1 MGSMTPPSTHSLGDD
16 PRQIREHLVR
26 SRELANTHG
35 LPCAVVGVAGAPDDL
50 MTPEFLN
57 YVESALRVEDA
68 IFRMT
73 RERAVLFLA
82 DADGD
87 KAQAIVER
95 LLREFGS
102 EFPTVDSPRP
112 SLGYFAVQPGCA
124 ELLAKEVLPAVFPP
138 VTRARRTH

>member
-1 MGSMTPPSTHSLGDD
+1 MHSLGDD

-35 LPCAVVGVAGAPDDL
+35 LPCMVVGLAGAADDL

-82 DADGD
+82 DADRD

-102 EFPTVDSPRP
+102 EFPTVDPPRP
-112 SLGYFAVQPGCA
+112 GLGYFAVQPGCS
-124 ELLAKEVLPAVFPP
+124 ELLVKEVLPAVFPP
-138 VTRARRTH
+138 LSRSRRTH